1 MNHRHGRW
9 CKEMSHLVVG
19 YKNFV
24 EDMLEAALRHS
35 HMLVA
40 LAVRREPAE
49 AVPSTVR
56 EVPHSPFA
64 P

>member
-1 MNHRHGRW
+1 
-9 CKEMSHLVVG
+9 MSHLVVG